1 MDRNSIFES
10 MNNSIL
16 HILQQHKQFLF
27 DKYPIKSLA
36 IFGSQSRE
44 DFTEESDVDI
54 LVELNEVLGF
64 KFLHLNYEIEDLLD
78 KKVDLISKRG
88 LKPDFI
94 AAIENDLIYV

>member
-1 MDRNSIFES
+1 

-16 HILQQHKQFLF
+16 HILQQHKEVLL

-36 IFGSQSRE
+36 LFGSQSRE

-54 LVELNEVLGF
+54 LVDINGVMGY
-64 KFLHLNYEIEDLLD
+64 KFLHLNYEIEELLQ

-94 AAIENDLIYV
+94 TAIENDLCYI